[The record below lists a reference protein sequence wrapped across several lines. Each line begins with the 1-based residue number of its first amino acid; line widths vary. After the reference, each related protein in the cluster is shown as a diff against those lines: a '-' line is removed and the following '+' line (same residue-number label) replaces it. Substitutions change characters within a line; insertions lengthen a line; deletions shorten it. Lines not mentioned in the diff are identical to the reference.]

1 MARLIPLKDVT
12 EKKLNVLFDS
22 NTLIDWFK
30 QKDVRSPVCDLIVS
44 IAFNR
49 RFTTELVAWE
59 FFHPLN
65 VKKEEIK
72 ERKKWLEDNQIH
84 ILQKIPSGYIQT
96 FLSLL
101 KLPNS
106 RGDAIDAALAAHSIA
121 HNSPCV
127 VATINGKHFCWHNNI
142 FVITD
147 FLPSGACE

>member
-1 MARLIPLKDVT
+1 MARLIPLKDVID
-12 EKKLNVLFDS
+12 KKLTVLFDS
-22 NTLIDWFK
+22 DTLIGWYK
-30 QKDVRSPVCDLIVS
+30 QKDVRSPVRDSIIS
-44 IAFNR
+44 IAINK
-49 RFTTELVAWE
+49 RFITELVAWE

-72 ERKKWLEDNQIH
+72 ERKKWLRDNQIH

-106 RGDAIDAALAAHSIA
+106 RGGAIDAALAAHSIA
-121 HNSPCV
+121 HSSPCV
-127 VATINGKHFCWHNNI
+127 VATINGKDFCWHNNI

-147 FLPSGACE
+147 FLPSDSCE

>member
-1 MARLIPLKDVT
+1 MARLIPLRDVIDDG
-12 EKKLNVLFDS
+12 LSVFFDS
-22 NTLIDWFK
+22 NTLINWFK
-30 QKDVRSPVCDLIVS
+30 QKDVRSPLRDSIVS
-44 IAFNR
+44 IAFNK

-59 FFHPLN
+59 FFHPLG

-72 ERKKWLEDNQIH
+72 ERKKWLEDNQIR

-127 VATINGKHFCWHNNI
+127 VVTINGKHFCWHNNI
-142 FVITD
+142 SVITD
-147 FLPSGACE
+147 FLPSDSCE

>member
-1 MARLIPLKDVT
+1 MARLIDLDKAVNEGLIVFFDT
-12 EKKLNVLFDS
+12 NVLIKGF
-22 NTLIDWFK
+22 
-30 QKDVRSPVCDLIVS
+30 QQRSGMGSIRDLIIE
-44 IAFNR
+44 IARNK

-59 FFHPLN
+59 FFHPLD

-127 VATINGKHFCWHNNI
+127 VATNNGKHFYWHDDI
-142 FVITD
+142 FIIRD
-147 FLPSGACE
+147 FLFDATCM